1 MRRPTREDSVVQ
13 AHAITLARRAPCWG
27 NKHPGKAREPAGYL
41 DRYKRDMIDACQ
53 IDGEHL
59 EQLEALAKA
68 LETIDYHWPPYRR
81 TY

>member
-1 MRRPTREDSVVQ
+1 MVAGRQRTYYPAFRDKVHNLRR
-13 AHAITLARRAPCWG
+13 
-27 NKHPGKAREPAGYL
+27 YL
-41 DRYKRDMIDACQ
+41 DRYKRDMIEACQ